1 RTLGTAFLI
10 FSVSGLT
17 STRVFVR
24 VNNVVV
30 GEITPNQ
37 SNLTWFTQMISLAGS
52 QLNGGNNEVQIEATN
67 DSFRIKNMVCFFH
80 QNV

>member
-1 RTLGTAFLI
+1 MPVVCDFSEIVGDRPVNITPTVWERNFNTGGRTLGTAFLI

-37 SNLTWFTQMISLAGS
+37 SNLTW
-52 QLNGGNNEVQIEATN
+52 
-67 DSFRIKNMVCFFH
+67 
-80 QNV
+80 